1 MPNFFDD
8 VLKTFGADT
17 PANREALREYD
28 TPATREYARR
38 AAQGL
43 EDAKFDEFIRNKNAI
58 KSLDPIQRQL
68 YESGNTQINI
78 PNESSMNTPQFR
90 NLVETLGQTV
100 GGAGIGTMTPPE
112 ASLLQNALPG
122 GQSNV
127 GFNTPL
133 VPNMLGTTTPSEY
146 QTLLNAMPQ
155 LVGFGGGR
163 RGLLR

>member
-1 MPNFFDD
+1 MPNFFDN

-28 TPATREYARR
+28 TPTTREYARR

-43 EDAKFDEFIRNKNAI
+43 EDARFDEFIRNKNAI
-58 KSLDPIQRQL
+58 KSLDPFQRQL
-68 YESGNTQINI
+68 YESGNTPINM
-78 PNESSMNTPQFR
+78 PNQSSINT
-90 NLVETLGQTV
+90 L

-155 LVGFGGGR
+155 LVGFGNGR